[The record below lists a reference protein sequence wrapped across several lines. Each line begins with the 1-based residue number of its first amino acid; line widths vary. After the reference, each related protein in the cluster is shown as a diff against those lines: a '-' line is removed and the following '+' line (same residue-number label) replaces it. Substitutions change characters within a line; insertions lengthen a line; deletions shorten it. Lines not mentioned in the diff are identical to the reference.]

1 MIPEKYK
8 LLVADSGLSKVYF
21 LFFSSIIVLFLEML
35 GIGLVPVFALIIIDT
50 EASLEKILNFFK
62 S

>member
-21 LFFSSIIVLFLEML
+21 LFFSSIIVLF
-35 GIGLVPVFALIIIDT
+35 
-50 EASLEKILNFFK
+50 
-62 S
+62 